1 MIQNSTPQPLQ
12 FSPTSPSF
20 SMAPWPP
27 MAALCPRARRCRSR
41 CRGSP
46 NRCQDHGHCPGADL
60 GGSDL
65 RPRDHS
71 EGNPDRFKSKIC
83 RKRSEIQQI
92 QQPEMSLYT
101 RRIHSELPMFYF
113 ETFMIYHINPCHT
126 YIVISYYSK
135 TSSMIYYPESNYFS
149 ILFYIFF
156 YILFCI
162 TYCLRDSWPR
172 CVSQDVSLQRL
183 LRPYQDGVVGLTE
196 TGPEVGV
203 RNLRISPHETGCSY
217 QLRLLIQEIRI

>member
-71 EGNPDRFKSKIC
+71 EGNTDRFKSKIC

-113 ETFMIYHINPCHT
+113 ETFMIYHINPYHT

-156 YILFCI
+156 TSFFASHIVFVI
-162 TYCLRDSWPR
+162 HDPV
-172 CVSQDVSLQRL
+172 VSPKTSLCNASCAPIRMVSL
-183 LRPYQDGVVGLTE
+183 VW
-196 TGPEVGV
+196 
-203 RNLRISPHETGCSY
+203 
-217 QLRLLIQEIRI
+217 LRLDPKLAFETCEFHHTKPGAVISWGC

>member
-113 ETFMIYHINPCHT
+113 ETFMIYHINPYHT

-156 YILFCI
+156 LHPFLHHILSSWFM
-162 TYCLRDSWPR
+162 TPLCLPRRLSATPLAPLSGWCRWSDWDWTRSWRSKPANFTTR
-172 CVSQDVSLQRL
+172 NRVQLSVE
-183 LRPYQDGVVGLTE
+183 VVNT
-196 TGPEVGV
+196 
-203 RNLRISPHETGCSY
+203 RN
-217 QLRLLIQEIRI
+217 